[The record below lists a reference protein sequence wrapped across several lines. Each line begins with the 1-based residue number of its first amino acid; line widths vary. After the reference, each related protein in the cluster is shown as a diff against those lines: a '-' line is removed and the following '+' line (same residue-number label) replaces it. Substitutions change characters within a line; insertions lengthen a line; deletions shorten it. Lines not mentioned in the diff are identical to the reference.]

1 MAVVKNMID
10 ISYANTV
17 TDWSKVAKNVDAVII
32 RIGYRAYATGEIRED
47 AKFRSHLARALKAG
61 VPIGFYFM
69 SQAVNEMEAYAEAEY
84 CYHLTKDLEFDM
96 PIFIDSEW
104 SNSKKNGRA
113 DYLSKA
119 QRTAVCKA
127 FCDLLKRRGVRAGV
141 YASKSWFTARL
152 DVAQLTDYY
161 IWCAQYNIKCTAK
174 HRVDIWQYTSRGA
187 VPGVAGRVDRNKCY
201 VYFGAITA
209 EKNPFREPAGDV
221 KRGQTGNNVGWVQWY
236 LWRFGLFVDKHG
248 NADVSQVDQQFGKG
262 TQAAVKEA
270 QKRLGMPQTGVV
282 KAIDRTAWKKLC

>member
-32 RIGYRAYATGEIRED
+32 RIGYRSYATGRIYED
-47 AKFRSHLARALKAG
+47 AKFRSHTTGAIGAA
-61 VPIGFYFM
+61 VPKGFYFM
-69 SQAVNEMEAYAEAEY
+69 SQAVNEQEAREEADF
-84 CYHLTKDLEFDM
+84 CHGMVGSLDFDM
-96 PIFIDSEW
+96 PVFIDSEW
-104 SNSKKNGRA
+104 SNNKKNGRA
-113 DYLSKA
+113 DSLSKK
-119 QRTAVCKA
+119 QRTKVCAA
-127 FCDLLKRRGVRAGV
+127 FCKRLTELGVRAGV
-141 YASKSWFTARL
+141 YASKSWFTSQL

-174 HRVDIWQYTSRGA
+174 HRVDIWQHTSSGT
-187 VPGVAGRVDRNKCY
+187 VPGIAGRVDRNKCY
-201 VYFGAITA
+201 VCFECVTA
-209 EKNPFREPAGDV
+209 EKNPFREPASDV
-221 KRGQTGNNVGWVQWY
+221 KRGKTGNDAGWVQWY
-236 LWRFGLFVDKHG
+236 LWRFGLFVDEHG

-282 KAIDRTAWKKLC
+282 KAIDRAAWKKLC